1 MEHPIKKM
9 MMMLSMAAV
18 LSACGSPKEASHE
31 NHSVNQEHSN
41 GDIQEKTES
50 VNVLP
55 SFLKGQAEQIR
66 LVYEASG
73 KATEILKWMPCYCGC
88 GESAG
93 HTSNMNCFIKE
104 VHADGS
110 VIWDD
115 HGTRCGVCLQIAVQS
130 IKMKQEG
137 KSLKQIRDII
147 DNTYKKG
154 YANPTKT
161 PMPV

>member
-1 MEHPIKKM
+1 MIV
-9 MMMLSMAAV
+9 MLSIATV
-18 LSACGSPKEASHE
+18 LSACGSPKEASHR
-31 NHSVNQEHSN
+31 NTPANDHHVN
-41 GDIQEKTES
+41 GDIQEKTKS
-50 VNVLP
+50 VDVLP
-55 SFLKGQAEQIR
+55 AFLKSQNEQIR
-66 LVYEASG
+66 LVYEAAG

-104 VHADGS
+104 VNTDGS
-110 VIWDD
+110 VVWDD

-137 KSLKQIRDII
+137 KTLKEIRETI
-147 DNTYKKG
+147 DNAYKKG

-161 PMPV
+161 PMPA